1 MSPGETNGQTGS
13 TSPPGP
19 AGAGEEIP
27 ETRVMR
33 ALLLGERLDHR
44 RLAVAA
50 GGTTDPI
57 QLART
62 DSLIAFVFRWGA
74 VVLVGSTVEQEAAL
88 RAELQARVSHP
99 LANPVV
105 ESVRIQ
111 NDASEDGVDVS
122 GIVQLR
128 DFSIPRL
135 AVVADTLAKSAA
147 LTQQETIMGQ
157 TLDGMEPVVTGLRG
171 QGRMTVSSRAL
182 LRLVGAALAARSHA
196 AARIQPDDKPGLLWT
211 HSHLERL
218 HLRLAEEF
226 ELCDRSAALDRRL
239 TLIGEIVETLLAL
252 IEARRSRTLEIA
264 IVTFIG
270 MDLLAAV
277 YALIYK

>member
-1 MSPGETNGQTGS
+1 MSSGETNGQTGPP
-13 TSPPGP
+13 SPPGR
-19 AGAGEEIP
+19 AGAEEAVP
-27 ETRVMR
+27 ETLVMR

-57 QLART
+57 QLARPDGLT
-62 DSLIAFVFRWGA
+62 VFAFRWGA
-74 VVLVGSTVEQEAAL
+74 IVLVGATVEQEAAL

-99 LANPVV
+99 LASPVV
-105 ESVRIQ
+105 ESARIQ
-111 NDASEDGVDVS
+111 SGAAEDGVDVS
-122 GIVQLR
+122 GVVQLR

-147 LTQQETIMGQ
+147 LTQQESILSQ

-171 QGRMTVSSRAL
+171 LGRMTVSSRAL

-196 AARIQPDDKPGLLWT
+196 AARIQPDDKPLTLWT
-211 HSHLERL
+211 HSHLEGL

-270 MDLLAAV
+270 MDLLAAL